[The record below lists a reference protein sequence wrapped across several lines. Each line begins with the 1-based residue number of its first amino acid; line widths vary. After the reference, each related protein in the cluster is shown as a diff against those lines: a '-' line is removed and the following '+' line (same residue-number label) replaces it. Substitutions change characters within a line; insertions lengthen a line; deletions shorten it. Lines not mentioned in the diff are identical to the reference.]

1 VIAKVATLKNVG
13 FWSVTLCSLIQTS
26 GLSAEDNDC
35 IFRAETFTLLPEYK
49 AAAPKENFTSYKGE
63 EICLLGNDAVY
74 IGKNYNNFG

>member
-1 VIAKVATLKNVG
+1 MTTLKNVG
-13 FWSVTLCSLIQTS
+13 VRSVTPCSLIQTS

-35 IFRAETFTLLPEYK
+35 IFTADTFTLLPEYK
-49 AAAPKENFTSYKGE
+49 AAAPKENFKSYKGK